1 MRTLAMVPLVGTLV
15 GCLQGGPE
23 PVSPRVVRVEPT
35 PVRPGE
41 PLTVYTEPLGRF
53 DASDGAESLALGGRP
68 QAVKRW
74 ANGRIEAQVAV
85 DTPSGWTRLVVTE
98 NDAPTAWLDV
108 EVAGDVPSPDLA
120 FSETDGAPT
129 VRDAGADAAGDA
141 LVPPFQG
148 EVLPD
153 PASPGGFFVEPADA
167 PPGEVAVRVM
177 NGAGAQ
183 VWGVAFHV
191 TWDPVQLE
199 FVTATVPSDGPWAA
213 KAVKPGRLVFGSVL
227 TNLAPEVV
235 TLRFTVVGRGER
247 RLSLPAAYAEARGA
261 DRLALP
267 GVRFTGATV
276 RTAPPPEAP

>member
-1 MRTLAMVPLVGTLV
+1 MVPLVGALV

-23 PVSPRVVRVEPT
+23 PDSPRVMRVEPT

-41 PLTVYTEPLGRF
+41 RLTVYAEPLGPF
-53 DASDGAESLALGGRP
+53 DATDGAESLALGGRP
-68 QAVKRW
+68 QAVSTW
-74 ANGRIEAQVAV
+74 ANGRIEALVAV

-98 NDAPTAWLDV
+98 NDRPTASLDV
-108 EVAGDVPSPDLA
+108 EVAGATRRSDFGFSSPDA
-120 FSETDGAPT
+120 APGE
-129 VRDAGADAAGDA
+129 RDVGVDASGDA
-141 LVPPFQG
+141 RVPGFQG

-153 PASPGGFFVEPADA
+153 PASPGGFFIEPADA

-177 NGAGAQ
+177 NGAGAP

-191 TWDPVQLE
+191 TWDPVQLS
-199 FVTATVPSDGPWAA
+199 FLTAAVPGDGPWAA
-213 KAVKPGRLVFGSVL
+213 EAIKPGRLVFGSVL

-235 TLRFTVVGRGER
+235 TLRFTIVGGGER

-267 GVRFTGATV
+267 GVGFAGATV
-276 RTAPPPEAP
+276 RTSPPPEAP